1 MNRTIALCALIC
13 WISVATIIVVVN
25 PAIISDQNAFLKG
38 FVNHEFLGFM
48 GVVVTITLASA
59 GNLFIEL
66 NKLEDRA
73 DESIFTKT
81 KRSVKDSAFSLI
93 WSLVFALVLVTVKP
107 LVASN
112 DASQAVVNAFAL
124 TTILFSILVL
134 VDLTVA
140 AFNLDPRA

>member
-1 MNRTIALCALIC
+1 MNRTIAICLMIC
-13 WISVATIIVVVN
+13 WVALAAVIAVVR
-25 PAIISDQNAFLKG
+25 PELISDKNSFLKD
-38 FVNHEFLGFM
+38 FVNQEFLGFM

-73 DESIFTKT
+73 EVSVFAKT
-81 KRSVKDSAFSLI
+81 KRSVKASAFSLI
-93 WSLVFALVLVTVKP
+93 WSLVFALILVTVKP
-107 LVASN
+107 LLGP
-112 DASQAVVNAFAL
+112 SQGAQAIANAAAL

>member
-1 MNRTIALCALIC
+1 MALAAIT
-13 WISVATIIVVVN
+13 AVVR
-25 PAIISDQNAFLKG
+25 PELISDKNAFLKD
-38 FVNHEFLGFM
+38 FVNQEFLGFM

-73 DESIFTKT
+73 EASVFSKT
-81 KRSVKDSAFSLI
+81 KRSVKASAFSLI
-93 WSLVFALVLVTVKP
+93 WSLVFALILVTVKP
-107 LVASN
+107 LLGPGQGT
-112 DASQAVVNAFAL
+112 QAIANAAAL